1 MALKG
6 FKKFFHEK
14 TLADNVQG
22 EAAAPPYTCDGS
34 GYKPYGVVRDK
45 ETGMFTITRK
55 GQTRPKKLV
64 SSRGD
69 EKTSES

>member
-14 TLADNVQG
+14 TFANNVQG

-34 GYKPYGVVRDK
+34 IYKPYSVVRNK
-45 ETGMFTITRK
+45 KTGKFSFVRK
-55 GQTRPKKLV
+55 KV
-64 SSRGD
+64 
-69 EKTSES
+69 

>member
-34 GYKPYGVVRDK
+34 IYKPYGVVRDK
-45 ETGMFTITRK
+45 KSGRFT
-55 GQTRPKKLV
+55 LV
-64 SSRGD
+64 KRRLKDSRR
-69 EKTSES
+69 